1 MQVFASARQPL
12 ILLVCTPKLATVA
25 SLRTARQNI
34 PMAHE
39 FQKQR
44 ISDWHR
50 STLGSYI
57 TDKTRDVDTR
67 DFTPSQKNSDLHFQV
82 DSLKILL
89 NELAGKGIQ
98 IEDQVVENDFGSFAW
113 IHDPQ
118 GQRIEL
124 WEPAPWQNNLINLPE
139 PD

>member
-1 MQVFASARQPL
+1 
-12 ILLVCTPKLATVA
+12 
-25 SLRTARQNI
+25 
-34 PMAHE
+34 MAHA

-50 STLGSYI
+50 SALGSHI
-57 TDKTRDVDTR
+57 TENLRDVDTR

-82 DSLKILL
+82 DNLKILL

-98 IEDQVVENDFGSFAW
+98 IEEQVVENDFGSFAW